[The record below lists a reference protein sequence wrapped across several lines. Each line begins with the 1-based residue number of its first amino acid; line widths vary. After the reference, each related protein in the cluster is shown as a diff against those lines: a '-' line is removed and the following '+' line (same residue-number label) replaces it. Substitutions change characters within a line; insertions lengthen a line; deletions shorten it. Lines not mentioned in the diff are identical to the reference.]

1 MFSLPSAIFSRRPF
15 RALLPAQAAALL
27 LLLSGPGYP
36 QVVDCIA
43 AEVNDQAITLTDIR
57 ILLAFSIRPEAAG
70 DESPSPVR
78 QILEGVINQKV
89 IIGMVRENITVTDE
103 EVAELLAGL
112 KKGFEA
118 EEWRRKL
125 EAFGLEEQDL
135 NPYLE
140 EKLRYKKIIRLRFIQ
155 NADVNL
161 KEIEQY
167 YSEVYVP
174 AETALGREP
183 RPMTQVLD
191 DVEAQVK
198 RKKTEIQVASWLR
211 SLRGRADI
219 TVNADCLELIK

>member
-1 MFSLPSAIFSRRPF
+1 LSSLPSAIFSRRP
-15 RALLPAQAAALL
+15 RWAPLPARAAALL
-27 LLLSGPGYP
+27 LLLTCPGYP
-36 QVVDCIA
+36 QVVDCIV
-43 AEVNDQAITLTDIR
+43 AEVDAQVITLTDIR
-57 ILLAFSIRPEAAG
+57 ILLAFSIRPEVAG

-78 QILEGVINQKV
+78 QILEGVIYQKM
-89 IIGMVRENITVTDE
+89 IIGMVRENIAVTGE
-103 EVAELLAGL
+103 EVAALLAEL

-135 NPYLE
+135 SPYLE
-140 EKLRYKKIIRLRFIQ
+140 EKLRYQKIIRLRFIQ
-155 NADVNL
+155 NVDVNL

-191 DVEAQVK
+191 DIEAQVK
-198 RKKTEIQVASWLR
+198 KKKTELQVAFWLR